1 MKRNIIETVLGAI
14 VLLVAG
20 TFLIYSSTATKA
32 GSVSGYEVTVKF
44 NEIGGLKKGNDVR
57 IGGVKIGS
65 IKAIELDPA
74 TYQAKVTLSVENDVK
89 IPADTAARV
98 SSESLMGG
106 AYVALD
112 VGGDEDNIRPGG
124 TIKYAQDAQNLEQLL
139 GKFIFS
145 QAEKD
150 KDEGGTSQSPAI
162 TPEGVTPMPD
172 LSTPSQP
179 LPQM

>member
-1 MKRNIIETVLGAI
+1 METGIKMKHNIIETVLGAV

-20 TFLIYSSTATKA
+20 IFLLYSTTATKA
-32 GSVSGYEVTVKF
+32 GAVSGYEVIARF

-57 IGGVKIGS
+57 VGGVKIGS
-65 IKAIELDPA
+65 VKDIDLDST
-74 TYQAKVTLSVENDVK
+74 TYQAKITMSIENSVK
-89 IPADTAARV
+89 IPVDTAARV

-112 VGGDEDNIRPGG
+112 VGGEEDTIRSGG
-124 TIKYAQDAQNLEQLL
+124 SIKYAQDAQNLEQLL

-145 QAEKD
+145 QADKD
-150 KDEGGTSQSPAI
+150 KDKPAV
-162 TPEGVTPMPD
+162 PAPD
-172 LSTPSQP
+172 AGA